1 MRVLVKPA
9 RSNEDDSK
17 VETMLI
23 LCVIYGRLNNDDKS
37 CDRRSL
43 IVIQRAGNSSIFLR
57 VRVYEADG
65 GTFENLMRA
74 ASSRRVAG

>member
-1 MRVLVKPA
+1 MRVLAKPA
-9 RSNEDDSK
+9 TSYEDDSK
-17 VETMLI
+17 VETMSI
-23 LCVIYGRLNNDDKS
+23 LRVIYGRSNNDDKS
-37 CDRRSL
+37 RDRCSL

-57 VRVYEADG
+57 VQVYEADG